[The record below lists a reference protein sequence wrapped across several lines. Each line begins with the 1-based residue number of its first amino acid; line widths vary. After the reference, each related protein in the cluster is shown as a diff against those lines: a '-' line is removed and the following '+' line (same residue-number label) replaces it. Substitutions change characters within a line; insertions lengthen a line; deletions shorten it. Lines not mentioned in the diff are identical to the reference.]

1 MRVAIDI
8 GEGVMLAMDGNPLAR
23 ANSGCDPDD
32 QSKAD
37 RGDRRQRESAMRHCP
52 VEINRRR
59 DICNN
64 RHGKAD
70 HERGQHGSENGL
82 GHERGRQ
89 EIEKVGH
96 TATLITYRPVGRSF
110 CRLCSVATKPMRD
123 QILDEATELFARQ
136 GYDGTS
142 LNDIAAGVG
151 IKRPSL
157 LHHFPSKDALYGEV
171 FEKMLSEWL
180 ERVEDAIASPGSGWE
195 RFSAVLTSGF
205 DLFVDNPA
213 YVRLMRREALEGGD
227 RLGIDLVGVVTP
239 LFDAAVDWLEGEMA
253 AGRFRA
259 IDARHVLIT
268 AYASLLGYVSDAPF
282 INGLINDDALAPVAL
297 AARRSHVLDLF
308 HRALVP
314 ESGTSTGSLTSLGS

>member
-1 MRVAIDI
+1 MRVAIDV
-8 GEGVMLAMDGNPLAR
+8 GERVVLAMDRHPLAW
-23 ANSGCDPDD
+23 ANTRGDPDNEAKSERSD
-32 QSKAD
+32 W
-37 RGDRRQRESAMRHCP
+37 RQTERAVRHCP
-52 VEINRRR
+52 VEVNRGRHIR
-59 DICNN
+59 DD
-64 RHGKAD
+64 RD
-70 HERGQHGSENGL
+70 GQTHQDRDKNDSESGL
-82 GHERGRQ
+82 GRKRGWQ
-89 EIEKVGH
+89 HIENRKH
-96 TATLITYRPVGRSF
+96 DATLTTYRPVGRTLVS
-110 CRLCSVATKPMRD
+110 LPSVANKPMRD

-180 ERVEDAIASPGSGWE
+180 ERVEETISTPGSGWE

-205 DLFVDNPA
+205 DLFVDNPS

-227 RLGIDLVGVVTP
+227 RLGIDLIGVVTP
-239 LFDAAVDWLEGEMA
+239 LFDAAVDWLEEEMS
-253 AGRFRA
+253 AGRFRSV
-259 IDARHVLIT
+259 DARHILIT

-282 INGLINDDALAPVAL
+282 INGLMNDDALAPATL
-297 AARRSHVLDLF
+297 AARRKHVLDLF

-314 ESGTSTGSLTSLGS
+314 EGVTPTSRLTSLRS